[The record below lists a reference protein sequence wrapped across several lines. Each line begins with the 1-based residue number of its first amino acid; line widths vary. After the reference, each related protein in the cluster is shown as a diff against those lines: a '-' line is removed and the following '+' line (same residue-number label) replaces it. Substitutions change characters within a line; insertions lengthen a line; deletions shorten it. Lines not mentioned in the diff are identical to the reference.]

1 MKIDCL
7 KKQVDLNKI
16 HYAIDCFRADHKG
29 EYPSY
34 IVMNYETRSNIMDSW
49 HYYYTFR
56 GTKDD
61 EIREEE
67 KLFGIPVA
75 YNKALKFGEVDVV

>member
-16 HYAIDCFRADHKG
+16 HYAIDCFKAEHYGDN
-29 EYPSY
+29 PSY
-34 IVMNYETRSNIMDSW
+34 IIMNYETRSDIMDSW

-56 GTKDD
+56 GTKD
-61 EIREEE
+61 EMREEE
-67 KLFGIPVA
+67 RLFDIPVA

>member
-16 HYAIDCFRADHKG
+16 HYAIDCFRAEHR

-34 IVMNYETRSNIMDSW
+34 IVMNYETRS
-49 HYYYTFR
+49 
-56 GTKDD
+56 
-61 EIREEE
+61 EIINNNPYCLINADVFPNVE
-67 KLFGIPVA
+67 KIFGISIA
-75 YNKALKFGEVDVV
+75 YNKELKFGEVDIV